1 MRDRAR
7 VRYGSLLLGFIWALI
22 LVPALVWAAGDAPA
36 VAVRTGEHPD
46 RSRIVFDWSGAVGA
60 TVDASQAGQL
70 VVAFDRPAGFDL
82 SKASLK
88 HLSRVAALEAVAG
101 KSAVRITLRGAH
113 GYKLSDV
120 NGKVVLDIL
129 DDPGATP
136 ALKTQ
141 TKPAKTKTSS
151 KNAAASPPPQGS
163 AANGRPGQAP
173 DAAPPFLAVREP
185 AMEAAQAQVPVPAPS
200 EPVPDPLFDPQTWH
214 GGGTFG
220 EAAAALPKVIGSD
233 PKDAGAMLKLAQ
245 FYFAWR
251 RGDEALSAL
260 DLLPALDPK
269 LAKRIDVQALAE
281 ASRIL
286 ARRPRAMTGLF
297 DRPYLREKPEVQLW
311 RGAAAATAGRVAD
324 AFQAFEAGKPALA
337 GYPPEFQAFFS
348 LLALEASL
356 DRDALS
362 AAESY
367 RAVAEAAQP
376 RDEEAGMLEALTG
389 RLLAAEHRTDE
400 ARQHLQRALRSPALR
415 PQILAQLALVRL
427 DRDAGKLADDAA
439 ITALEQV
446 YYSWEGDALQLD
458 AIDQLAPLLIATKK
472 YDKAFALIAAAQR
485 QFPNEARTVALA
497 KRAHDLYRQLMTA
510 TGPDALDPVAT
521 AALFDAHR
529 ELLPGGPQGIAIQ
542 QALAKRL
549 AQLDLVEPASRILD
563 DALKAAP
570 ADQQAAIATDIADLR
585 LAAGDTDGALKALD
599 SSKGATVPA
608 KLVDRRAQ
616 LQAQALAD
624 SGHDIEAL
632 AAVGTAAAPADD
644 HARADLYW
652 RNGEWELAAKDYLAA
667 AGAPGKDGTVGDRDA
682 HLILRATAA
691 LMLAGKTADIAAIH
705 DKYGAALAKSPVAAV
720 FDKLTKAEAGVEVL
734 AQPDVSAEIV
744 KLD

>member
-7 VRYGSLLLGFIWALI
+7 VRYGSFLLGFIWALI
-22 LVPALVWAAGDAPA
+22 LAPTLVWAAGDPPA

-46 RSRIVFDWSGAVGA
+46 HSRIVFDWSGAVGA

-70 VVAFDRPAGFDL
+70 VVVFDKPAGFDL

-88 HLSRVAALEAVAG
+88 HLSRVAAIEAVAG

-120 NGKVVLDIL
+120 DGKVVLDIL
-129 DDPGATP
+129 DDPAATP

-141 TKPAKTKTSS
+141 TKPAKTKTSTKS
-151 KNAAASPPPQGS
+151 IAASARGS
-163 AANGRPGQAP
+163 AANGRPGEAP

-185 AMEAAQAQVPVPAPS
+185 AMEAAQAQTPPPAPS
-200 EPVPDPLFDPQTWH
+200 EPVPDPLFDPQTWR
-214 GGGTFG
+214 GGGTYS
-220 EAAAALPKVIGSD
+220 EAESALPKVIGTD

-260 DLLPALDPK
+260 DLLPGLDPK
-269 LAKRIDVQALAE
+269 LANRIDVQALAE
-281 ASRIL
+281 AARIL
-286 ARRPRAMTGLF
+286 ARRQHAMTGLF
-297 DRPYLREKPEVQLW
+297 DRPYLRDKPEVQLW
-311 RGAAAATAGRVAD
+311 RGAAAATAGRAAE
-324 AFQAFEAGKPALA
+324 AFEAFEAGKPALT
-337 GYPPEFQAFFS
+337 GYPPDFQAFFS
-348 LLALEASL
+348 LLALEAAL
-356 DRDALS
+356 DRDALP

-400 ARQHLQRALRSPALR
+400 ARRHLQLALRSQALR
-415 PQILAQLALVRL
+415 PQVVARLALVRL
-427 DRDAGKLADDAA
+427 ERDAGKLADDAA
-439 ITALEQV
+439 IAALEQV

-458 AIDQLAPLLIATKK
+458 AIDQLAPLLIATKQ
-472 YDKAFALIAAAQR
+472 YDKAFNVMATAEK
-485 QFPNEARTVALA
+485 QFPKEPRTVALA
-497 KRAHDLYRQLMTA
+497 NRAHDLYRQLMTA

-529 ELLPGGPQGIAIQ
+529 ELLPSGPQGIAIQ
-542 QALAKRL
+542 RALAKRL

-599 SSKGATVPA
+599 SSKAAAMPA
-608 KLVDRRAQ
+608 ELVDHRAQ

-667 AGAPGKDGTVGDRDA
+667 VGAPAKDGSAGDRDA

-691 LMLAGKTADIAAIH
+691 LMLAGKTADVAVIH

-720 FDKLTKAEAGVEVL
+720 FEKLTKADAGVEIL
-734 AQPDVSAEIV
+734 AQ
-744 KLD
+744 

>member
-22 LVPALVWAAGDAPA
+22 LAPALVWATGDPPA
-36 VAVRTGEHPD
+36 VAVRTGEHTD
-46 RSRIVFDWSGAVGA
+46 HSRIVFDWSGAVGA

-70 VVAFDRPAGFDL
+70 VVVFDRPAGFDL

-88 HLSRVAALEAVAG
+88 HLSRVAALDAVPG
-101 KSAVRITLRGAH
+101 KSAVRVTLRGAH

-120 NGKVVLDIL
+120 DGKVVLDIL

-136 ALKTQ
+136 ALKMQ
-141 TKPAKTKTSS
+141 TKPAKTKASS
-151 KNAAASPPPQGS
+151 KSVAAAT
-163 AANGRPGQAP
+163 GRPGEAP

-185 AMEAAQAQVPVPAPS
+185 AMDPAQAQAQAQPPAPPPAPS
-200 EPVPDPLFDPQTWH
+200 EPVPDPLFDPQTWR
-214 GGGTFG
+214 GGGTYS
-220 EAAAALPKVIGSD
+220 EAEAALPKVIGSD

-260 DLLPALDPK
+260 DLLPGLDPK
-269 LAKRIDVQALAE
+269 LANRIDVQALAE

-286 ARRPRAMTGLF
+286 ARRQHAMTGLF
-297 DRPYLREKPEVQLW
+297 DRPYLRDKPEVQLW
-311 RGAAAATAGRVAD
+311 RGAAAATAGKPAE

-337 GYPPEFQAFFS
+337 GYPPDLQAFFS
-348 LLALEASL
+348 LLALEAAL
-356 DRDALS
+356 DRDALP

-389 RLLAAEHRTDE
+389 RLLAAEHRIDE
-400 ARQHLQRALRSPALR
+400 ARRHLQLALRSPALR
-415 PQILAQLALVRL
+415 PQVLARLALVRL
-427 DRDAGKLADDAA
+427 ERDAGKLADDAA
-439 ITALEQV
+439 IAALEQV

-458 AIDQLAPLLIATKK
+458 AIDQLAPLLIATKQ
-472 YDKAFALIAAAQR
+472 YDKAFALIAAAQK
-485 QFPNEARTVALA
+485 QFPKEPRTVALA
-497 KRAHDLYRQLMTA
+497 NRAHDLYRQIMTA
-510 TGPDALDPVAT
+510 TGPDVLDPVAT

-542 QALAKRL
+542 RALAKRL
-549 AQLDLVEPASRILD
+549 AQLDLVEPASHILD

-585 LAAGDTDGALKALD
+585 LTAGDTDGALKALD
-599 SSKGATVPA
+599 ASKGAAIPA
-608 KLVDRRAQ
+608 ELVDRRAQ

-632 AAVGTAAAPADD
+632 AAVGTAAGPADD
-644 HARADLYW
+644 HARGDLYW
-652 RNGEWELAAKDYLAA
+652 RNGEWELAANDYLAA
-667 AGAPGKDGTVGDRDA
+667 AGAPAKDGTVGDREA

-720 FDKLTKAEAGVEVL
+720 FDKLTKADAGVEIL